1 MSNVIPNLTPQS
13 SVTSASNSSEFLQGA
28 KATIP
33 MIIGAIPFGI
43 IFGTLAESSGLSIWG
58 AMAMSL
64 FVYAGSSQFI
74 ALGLLATGVGPII
87 IIATTL
93 VVNLRH
99 LLYATALVDKISHLS
114 HGWRALLAFGLTDES
129 FAVVNGRYLGHT
141 DTARAH
147 WFFLGSIVAMYS
159 NWQLC
164 TWLGIGLGELFP
176 DMTNWGLDFA
186 MSVTF
191 LGIVIPYLRNKPM
204 WLAVISAAAFAMILR
219 DLPHQLG
226 LVIAALSGVC
236 IGYASQQI
244 ELRIKP
250 IKVASTATNTESTKA
265 TNTKTGSTKP

>member
-1 MSNVIPNLTPQS
+1 MPS
-13 SVTSASNSSEFLQGA
+13 SHSKEFINGA

-74 ALGLLATGVGPII
+74 AVGLLATGAGPVII
-87 IIATTL
+87 IGTTL
-93 VVNLRH
+93 VVNMRH
-99 LLYATALVDKISHLS
+99 LLYSTALVDKVKHLS
-114 HGWRALLAFGLTDES
+114 QGWRALLAFGLTDES
-129 FAVVNGRYLGHT
+129 FAVVNARYLDGS
-141 DTARAH
+141 DNSRAH
-147 WFFLGSIVAMYS
+147 WFFLGSIAAMYG

-204 WLAVISAAAFAMILR
+204 WLAVISAATFAMVLR

-226 LVIAALSGVC
+226 LVAAAISGIC

-244 ELRIKP
+244 CLRLSPKSVNNAQERDQN
-250 IKVASTATNTESTKA
+250 KGATNNE
-265 TNTKTGSTKP
+265 

>member
-1 MSNVIPNLTPQS
+1 MPS
-13 SVTSASNSSEFLQGA
+13 SKSTEFINGA

-74 ALGLLATGVGPII
+74 ALGLLATGVGPVI
-87 IIATTL
+87 IIATTF

-99 LLYATALVDKISHLS
+99 LLYATALVDKVSHLS

-129 FAVVNGRYLGHT
+129 FAVVNSRYLGRA

-204 WLAVISAAAFAMILR
+204 WLAVISAATFAIILR
-219 DLPHQLG
+219 DLPNQLG
-226 LVIAALSGVC
+226 LVFAALSGIC

-244 ELRIKP
+244 ELKIKLA
-250 IKVASTATNTESTKA
+250 KVVSEATNTSSTDSTSTKT
-265 TNTKTGSTKP
+265 TNAKQGAPNHE

>member
-1 MSNVIPNLTPQS
+1 MAHVLPHSDPKPMATP
-13 SVTSASNSSEFLQGA
+13 ASNSSEFLHGA
-28 KATIP
+28 KATVP

-43 IFGTLAESSGLSIWG
+43 IFGTLAESSGLSLLG

-64 FVYAGSSQFI
+64 FVFAGSSQFI
-74 ALGLLATGVGPII
+74 ALGLLATGVGPVI

-99 LLYATALVDKISHLS
+99 LLYATALVDKVSHLS
-114 HGWRALLAFGLTDES
+114 HGWRAILAFGLTDES
-129 FAVVNGRYLGHT
+129 FAVVNNRYIKRT
-141 DTARAH
+141 DTTRAH

-191 LGIVIPYLRNKPM
+191 LGMIIPYLRSKPM
-204 WLAVISAAAFAMILR
+204 WLAVISAAVFAIVLR

-226 LVIAALSGVC
+226 LVVAALSGIC

-244 ELRIKP
+244 ELRIHL
-250 IKVASTATNTESTKA
+250 SKA
-265 TNTKTGSTKP
+265 ANNQNKGSQL

>member
-1 MSNVIPNLTPQS
+1 MSLSKST
-13 SVTSASNSSEFLQGA
+13 EFINGA

-33 MIIGAIPFGI
+33 LIIGAIPFGI
-43 IFGTLAESSGLSIWG
+43 IFGTLAEPSGLSIWG

-64 FVYAGSSQFI
+64 FVFAGSSQFI
-74 ALGLLATGVGPII
+74 AVVLLAAGVGPALIV
-87 IIATTL
+87 ATTF

-99 LLYATALVDKISHLS
+99 LLYATALVDKVSHLS
-114 HGWRALLAFGLTDES
+114 QAWRAVLAFGLTDES
-129 FAVVNGRYLGHT
+129 FAAVNSRYLGRS
-141 DTARAH
+141 DTIHAH

-176 DMTNWGLDFA
+176 DMTQWGLDFA

-191 LGIVIPYLRNKPM
+191 LGMVIPYLRNKPM
-204 WLAVISAAAFAMILR
+204 WLAVISAAAFALVLR

-226 LVIAALSGVC
+226 LVIAALSGIC

-244 ELRIKP
+244 DIRIR
-250 IKVASTATNTESTKA
+250 VAKA
-265 TNTKTGSTKP
+265 TAAATEERKR

>member
-1 MSNVIPNLTPQS
+1 MSNVIPNLTPQP

-250 IKVASTATNTESTKA
+250 AKVASTATNTESTKT

>member
-1 MSNVIPNLTPQS
+1 MPSRQS
-13 SVTSASNSSEFLQGA
+13 TEFINGA

-33 MIIGAIPFGI
+33 MIIGAIPFGV
-43 IFGTLAESSGLSIWG
+43 IFGTLAESSGLSYLG

-64 FVYAGSSQFI
+64 FVFAGSSQFI
-74 ALGLLATGVGPII
+74 ALGLLATGVGPVI

-99 LLYATALVDKISHLS
+99 LLYATALVDKVSHLS

-129 FAVVNGRYLGHT
+129 FAAVNSRYLDDT
-141 DTARAH
+141 DTSCAH
-147 WFFLGSIVAMYS
+147 WFFLGSIAAMYG

-176 DMTNWGLDFA
+176 DMTDWGLDFA

-191 LGIVIPYLRNKPM
+191 LGMIIPYLRNKPM
-204 WLAVISAAAFAMILR
+204 WLAVISAAVFAMMLQ

-226 LVIAALSGVC
+226 LVMAALSGIC

-244 ELRIKP
+244 ELRINFA
-250 IKVASTATNTESTKA
+250 KVAKA
-265 TNTKTGSTKP
+265 NHKGTPP

>member
-1 MSNVIPNLTPQS
+1 MSNSLDQL
-13 SVTSASNSSEFLQGA
+13 SVTSPSNSAEFIQGA

-33 MIIGAIPFGI
+33 MIVGAIPFGI
-43 IFGTLAESSGLSIWG
+43 IFGTLAESSGFSIWG

-74 ALGLLATGVGPII
+74 ALGLLATGVGPVI
-87 IIATTL
+87 IIATTF

-99 LLYATALVDKISHLS
+99 LLYATALVDKVSHLS

-129 FAVVNGRYLGHT
+129 FAVVNGRYLGRT
-141 DTARAH
+141 DTNRAH

-191 LGIVIPYLRNKPM
+191 LGIVIPYLRNQPM
-204 WLAVISAAAFAMILR
+204 WLAVISAATFAIILR

-226 LVIAALSGVC
+226 LVVAALSGIC
-236 IGYASQQI
+236 IGYASQQVQ
-244 ELRIKP
+244 LRMQLAKAANP
-250 IKVASTATNTESTKA
+250 ATKSTGVKT
-265 TNTKTGSTKP
+265 TNTKARSTKP

>member
-1 MSNVIPNLTPQS
+1 MSNVIPNLIPQP

-204 WLAVISAAAFAMILR
+204 WLAVISAATFAMILR

-250 IKVASTATNTESTKA
+250 AKVASTATNTESTKT

>member
-1 MSNVIPNLTPQS
+1 MPS
-13 SVTSASNSSEFLQGA
+13 SKFTEFINGA

-43 IFGTLAESSGLSIWG
+43 IFGTLAEPSGLSIWG

-74 ALGLLATGVGPII
+74 AVGLLATGVGPVI
-87 IIATTL
+87 IIATTF

-99 LLYATALVDKISHLS
+99 LLYATALVGKVSHLS
-114 HGWRALLAFGLTDES
+114 QGWRALLAFGLTDES
-129 FAVVNGRYLGHT
+129 FAVVNSRYLGRT
-141 DTARAH
+141 DTVDAH

-176 DMTNWGLDFA
+176 NMTNWGLDFA

-191 LGIVIPYLRNKPM
+191 LGIIIPYLRNKPM
-204 WLAVISAAAFAMILR
+204 WLAVISAAAFAMVLQ
-219 DLPHQLG
+219 DLPNQLG
-226 LVIAALSGVC
+226 LVIAALSGIC

-244 ELRIKP
+244 EVRIRLH
-250 IKVASTATNTESTKA
+250 KA
-265 TNTKTGSTKP
+265 TTGVSKATSDVIKATSDVIKDTSANKGSQ

>member
-204 WLAVISAAAFAMILR
+204 WLAVISAATFAMILR

-250 IKVASTATNTESTKA
+250 AKVASTATNTESTKT

>member
-1 MSNVIPNLTPQS
+1 MPNFPPQS
-13 SVTSASNSSEFLQGA
+13 SVPSSSNSTEFLQGA

-74 ALGLLATGVGPII
+74 ALGLLAMGVGPVI
-87 IIATTL
+87 IIATTF

-99 LLYATALVDKISHLS
+99 LLYATALVDKVSHLS

-129 FAVVNGRYLGHT
+129 FAVVNSRYLGRA

-204 WLAVISAAAFAMILR
+204 WLAVISAATFAIILR

-226 LVIAALSGVC
+226 LVIAALSGIC
-236 IGYASQQI
+236 IGYATQQI
-244 ELRIKP
+244 ELRIKLA
-250 IKVASTATNTESTKA
+250 KVVSEATNTTSTNTTNAKARSTK
-265 TNTKTGSTKP
+265 S

>member
-1 MSNVIPNLTPQS
+1 MSNSLDQLS
-13 SVTSASNSSEFLQGA
+13 ATSPSNSAEFIQGA

-33 MIIGAIPFGI
+33 MIVGAIPFGI
-43 IFGTLAESSGLSIWG
+43 IFGTLAESSGLSLLG

-64 FVYAGSSQFI
+64 FVFAGSSQFI
-74 ALGLLATGVGPII
+74 ALGLLATGVGPVI

-99 LLYATALVDKISHLS
+99 LLYATALVDKVSHLS
-114 HGWRALLAFGLTDES
+114 HGWRAILAFGLTDES
-129 FAVVNGRYLGHT
+129 FAVVNNRYIERT
-141 DTARAH
+141 DTNRAH

-191 LGIVIPYLRNKPM
+191 LGMIIPYLRNKPM
-204 WLAVISAAAFAMILR
+204 WIAVISAAVFAIVLR

-226 LVIAALSGVC
+226 LVVAALSGIC

-244 ELRIKP
+244 ELRIHL
-250 IKVASTATNTESTKA
+250 SKA
-265 TNTKTGSTKP
+265 ANNQNKGSQL

>member
-1 MSNVIPNLTPQS
+1 MPSHQS
-13 SVTSASNSSEFLQGA
+13 TEFINGA

-33 MIIGAIPFGI
+33 MIIGAIPFGV
-43 IFGTLAESSGLSIWG
+43 IFGTLAESSGLSYLG

-64 FVYAGSSQFI
+64 FVFAGSSQFI
-74 ALGLLATGVGPII
+74 ALGLLATGVGPVI

-99 LLYATALVDKISHLS
+99 LLYATALVDKVSHLS

-129 FAVVNGRYLGHT
+129 FAVVNGRYLGRT
-141 DTARAH
+141 DTGRAH

-191 LGIVIPYLRNKPM
+191 LGMIIPYLRSQPM
-204 WLAVISAAAFAMILR
+204 WLAVISAAVFAMVLR

-226 LVIAALSGVC
+226 LVVAALSGIC

-244 ELRIKP
+244 ELRLSL
-250 IKVASTATNTESTKA
+250 AKA
-265 TNTKTGSTKP
+265 TNNSNKGNSP

>member
-1 MSNVIPNLTPQS
+1 MSNVIPNLTPQP
-13 SVTSASNSSEFLQGA
+13 SVASASNSSEFLQGA

-250 IKVASTATNTESTKA
+250 AKVASTATDTESTKT

>member
-1 MSNVIPNLTPQS
+1 MPINQS
-13 SVTSASNSSEFLQGA
+13 TEFINGA

-33 MIIGAIPFGI
+33 MIIGAIPFGV
-43 IFGTLAESSGLSIWG
+43 IFGTLAESSGLSLLG

-64 FVYAGSSQFI
+64 FVFAGSSQFI
-74 ALGLLATGVGPII
+74 ALGLLATGVGPVI

-99 LLYATALVDKISHLS
+99 LLYATALVDKVSHLS
-114 HGWRALLAFGLTDES
+114 HGWRAILAFGLTDES
-129 FAVVNGRYLGHT
+129 FAVVNNRYIKRT
-141 DTARAH
+141 DTTRAH

-191 LGIVIPYLRNKPM
+191 LGMIIPYLRNKPM
-204 WLAVISAAAFAMILR
+204 WLAVISAAVFAIVLR

-226 LVIAALSGVC
+226 LVVAALSGIC

-244 ELRIKP
+244 ELRINLSK
-250 IKVASTATNTESTKA
+250 TANNQNK
-265 TNTKTGSTKP
+265 GSQL

>member
-1 MSNVIPNLTPQS
+1 MPSHQS
-13 SVTSASNSSEFLQGA
+13 TEFINGA

-33 MIIGAIPFGI
+33 MIIGAIPFGV
-43 IFGTLAESSGLSIWG
+43 IFGTLAESSGLSYLG

-64 FVYAGSSQFI
+64 FVFAGSSQFI
-74 ALGLLATGVGPII
+74 ALGLLATGVGPVI

-99 LLYATALVDKISHLS
+99 LLYATALVDKVSHLS

-129 FAVVNGRYLGHT
+129 FAAVNSRYLDNT
-141 DTARAH
+141 DTSCAH
-147 WFFLGSIVAMYS
+147 WFFLGSIVAMYG

-176 DMTNWGLDFA
+176 DMTDWGLDFA

-191 LGIVIPYLRNKPM
+191 LGMIIPYLRNKPM
-204 WLAVISAAAFAMILR
+204 WLAVISAAVFAMMLQ

-226 LVIAALSGVC
+226 LVMAALSGIC

-244 ELRIKP
+244 ELRINFA
-250 IKVASTATNTESTKA
+250 KVAKA
-265 TNTKTGSTKP
+265 NHKGPPP

>member
-1 MSNVIPNLTPQS
+1 MPTRQY
-13 SVTSASNSSEFLQGA
+13 TEFINGA
-28 KATIP
+28 KATVP

-43 IFGTLAESSGLSIWG
+43 IFGTLAESSGLSVWG

-64 FVYAGSSQFI
+64 FVYAGSAQFI
-74 ALGLLATGVGPII
+74 AVGLLATGVGPFIV
-87 IIATTL
+87 IATTL

-99 LLYATALVDKISHLS
+99 LLYATALVDKVSHLS
-114 HGWRALLAFGLTDES
+114 QGWRALLAFGLTDES
-129 FAVVNGRYLGHT
+129 FAVANARYVGRT
-141 DTARAH
+141 DNTHAH

-176 DMTNWGLDFA
+176 DMTHWGLDFA

-191 LGIVIPYLRNKPM
+191 LGMIIPYLRNKPM
-204 WLAVISAAAFAMILR
+204 WLAVISAATLAMVLH

-226 LVIAALSGVC
+226 LVMAALSGIC

-244 ELRIKP
+244 QLRLRANRQAIDHHSNSKDGD
-250 IKVASTATNTESTKA
+250 ATHE
-265 TNTKTGSTKP
+265 

>member
-1 MSNVIPNLTPQS
+1 MSNSLDQL
-13 SVTSASNSSEFLQGA
+13 SVTSPSNSAEFIQGA

-33 MIIGAIPFGI
+33 MIVGAIPFGI

-74 ALGLLATGVGPII
+74 ALGLLATGVGPVI
-87 IIATTL
+87 IIATTF

-99 LLYATALVDKISHLS
+99 LLYATALVDKVSHLS

-129 FAVVNGRYLGHT
+129 FAVVNGRYLGRT
-141 DTARAH
+141 DTNRAH

-191 LGIVIPYLRNKPM
+191 LGIVIPYLRNQPM
-204 WLAVISAAAFAMILR
+204 WLAVISAATFAIILR

-226 LVIAALSGVC
+226 LVVAALSGIC
-236 IGYASQQI
+236 IGYASQQVQ
-244 ELRIKP
+244 LRMQLAKAANP
-250 IKVASTATNTESTKA
+250 ATKSTGVKTTKTKA
-265 TNTKTGSTKP
+265 RNTKP

>member
-1 MSNVIPNLTPQS
+1 MSLSKST
-13 SVTSASNSSEFLQGA
+13 EFINGA

-33 MIIGAIPFGI
+33 LIIGAIPFGI
-43 IFGTLAESSGLSIWG
+43 IFGTLAEPSGLSIFG

-64 FVYAGSSQFI
+64 FVFAGSSQFI
-74 ALGLLATGVGPII
+74 AVGLLAAGVGPLLIV
-87 IIATTL
+87 ATTF

-99 LLYATALVDKISHLS
+99 LLYATALVDKVSHLS
-114 HGWRALLAFGLTDES
+114 QAWRAVLAFGLTDES
-129 FAVVNGRYLGHT
+129 FAAVNSRYLGRT
-141 DTARAH
+141 DTAHAH

-176 DMTNWGLDFA
+176 DMTQWGLDFA

-191 LGIVIPYLRNKPM
+191 LGMVIPYLRNKPM
-204 WLAVISAAAFAMILR
+204 WLAVISAAAFALVLG

-226 LVIAALSGVC
+226 LVIAALSGIC

-244 ELRIKP
+244 DIRIR
-250 IKVASTATNTESTKA
+250 VAKA
-265 TNTKTGSTKP
+265 TASATEERKL

>member
-1 MSNVIPNLTPQS
+1 MLSIMVPLYFTLIAFMP
-13 SVTSASNSSEFLQGA
+13 TSRSKEFITGA

-43 IFGTLAESSGLSIWG
+43 IFGTLAESSGLSMWG

-74 ALGLLATGVGPII
+74 ALGLLATGVSPII
-87 IIATTL
+87 IIGTTF

-99 LLYATALVDKISHLS
+99 LLYATALVDKVKHLS
-114 HGWRALLAFGLTDES
+114 QGWRFLLAFGLTDES
-129 FAVVNGRYLGHT
+129 FAVVNTRYSDGT
-141 DTARAH
+141 DNSRAH
-147 WFFLGSIVAMYS
+147 WFFLGSIVAMYG

-176 DMTNWGLDFA
+176 DMTHWGLDFA

-191 LGIVIPYLRNKPM
+191 LGIVIPYLRTKPM
-204 WLAVISAAAFAMILR
+204 WLAVISAAIFAMALR
-219 DLPHQLG
+219 ELPHQLG
-226 LVIAALSGVC
+226 LVIAAVFGIC

-244 ELRIKP
+244 GLRLKP
-250 IKVASTATNTESTKA
+250 STPPSPSNKGAAHNE
-265 TNTKTGSTKP
+265 